1 MTSELFIGNRV
12 QPAQAASSRK
22 PTARY
27 EHSSSPRLIPLH
39 PELELDPLSAD
50 QVSDA
55 PDISQSPHPS
65 VDLFDLRQEVMQYTN
80 PLRAKVLLF
89 SLLYRIF
96 QINCAEEA
104 LLLKSHRLDQLLE
117 DTLSRYPRYEQ
128 LAAHLKQTARKLDDP
143 VEYDQVSYAIL
154 RSVKSYY
161 TQQRSS

>member
-12 QPAQAASSRK
+12 QLSQAASSRK
-22 PTARY
+22 PTAKY

-39 PELELDPLSAD
+39 PQLELDPLSAD

-55 PDISQSPHPS
+55 PESQPS
-65 VDLFDLRQEVMQYTN
+65 QPPVDLFDLRQEVMQYTN

-89 SLLYRIF
+89 SLLYRTF

-117 DTLSRYPRYEQ
+117 DTLSRYPHYEQ

-143 VEYDQVSYAIL
+143 VEYDQVSCAIL

-161 TQQRSS
+161 IRQRSG